1 MTSPSEI
8 PKRAL
13 EVLRDPEHEVFLS
26 VVTGW
31 EIAIKRKVGRLELPG
46 RTATFL
52 ADAVAGHD
60 LSTLAVTM
68 EHAVGAGELPLHHK
82 DPFDRLLVAQAQ
94 IEQLVVAITGSRLPP
109 VRGQDG
115 LESTSIRG
123 PRASSAP
130 SVPHRPDLCS
140 SSLSRPCRGTTSPCC
155 ACCRPVRRRPASR
168 RRRRW

>member
-13 EVLRDPEHEVFLS
+13 EVLRDPEHEVFMS

-68 EHAVGAGELPLHHK
+68 EHAVGAGELRLHHK

-94 IEQLVVAITGSRLPP
+94 IEQMVVATPDPAFRRYGVRTLWSRLPSAAIG
-109 VRGQDG
+109 RG
-115 LESTSIRG
+115 RG
-123 PRASSAP
+123 SS
-130 SVPHRPDLCS
+130 
-140 SSLSRPCRGTTSPCC
+140 
-155 ACCRPVRRRPASR
+155 
-168 RRRRW
+168 

>member
-1 MTSPSEI
+1 M
-8 PKRAL
+8 
-13 EVLRDPEHEVFLS
+13 
-26 VVTGW
+26 VTGW

-94 IEQLVVAITGSRLPP
+94 IEQLVVATPDPAFRRYG
-109 VRGQDG
+109 VR
-115 LESTSIRG
+115 T
-123 PRASSAP
+123 
-130 SVPHRPDLCS
+130 VW
-140 SSLSRPCRGTTSPCC
+140 SRPPSAALGR
-155 ACCRPVRRRPASR
+155 RRRPS
-168 RRRRW
+168 